1 MSIQTRGH
9 GAFAIEW
16 EPHQSQR
23 KAGEGPP
30 FGPEKLVNQHSKFT
44 QQTTMAANT
53 YTSEGYQIVK
63 LDHWVI
69 ASLKEFH

>member
-16 EPHQSQR
+16 EPHQSYR
-23 KAGEGPP
+23 KAGGGAP
-30 FGPEKLVNQHSKFT
+30 FGPEKLVNQHSKFS

-53 YTSEGYQIVK
+53 YTESYQIVE

-69 ASLKEFH
+69 DSLKELY